1 MNTTTKESF
10 FETLRPYFSE
20 EHLEDIYEAYGL
32 AIGGHRYQERDS
44 GERYFEHP
52 RAVAEIIF
60 EEFGLKNDSHV
71 IIAALLHDL
80 IEDSWLLT
88 FRMIRKL
95 FGSVVERYVRLLTK
109 VAPHRPQIP
118 EEKQEYNRKLHEC
131 GEWKVQ
137 LIKLADVLHNL
148 RSLHACPDKKKKK
161 FTDETELYHFELNN
175 IFITLVP
182 KKYLASAHWLE
193 REIKE
198 EVRKNR
204 EELEIKKP

>member
-1 MNTTTKESF
+1 MITTTRETF
-10 FETLRPYFSE
+10 FEKLRPHFSE
-20 EHLEDIYEAYGL
+20 EQIQDVYEAYQL
-32 AIGGHRYQERDS
+32 AKNGHRLQKRDD
-44 GERYFEHP
+44 GERYFNHP

-60 EEFGLKNDSHV
+60 DEFGLKNDHRV

-80 IEDSWLLT
+80 IEDTWLLT
-88 FRMIRKL
+88 FRMIKKL
-95 FGSVVERYVRLLTK
+95 FGSTVESWVGLLTK
-109 VAPHRPQIP
+109 VAPHRPQTP

-161 FTDETELYHFELNN
+161 FTDETELYHFELIN
-175 IFITLVP
+175 IFLTLVP